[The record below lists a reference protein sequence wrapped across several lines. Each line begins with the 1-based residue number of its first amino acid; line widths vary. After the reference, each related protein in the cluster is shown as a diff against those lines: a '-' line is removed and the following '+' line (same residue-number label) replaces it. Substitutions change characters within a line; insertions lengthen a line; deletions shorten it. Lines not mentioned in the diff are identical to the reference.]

1 MPSRSRLGL
10 RRRPPSVASVA
21 RQEPSD
27 SPGDVVADPLIME
40 TGRLVVP
47 TTPGLGATLDA
58 AAVTGWAVSA
68 AR

>member
-1 MPSRSRLGL
+1 VGPTKLT
-10 RRRPPSVASVA
+10 
-21 RQEPSD
+21 
-27 SPGDVVADPLIME
+27 GDVVADPLIME

-68 AR
+68 PVKLSPGGFAVEACTTCHDPD